1 MPNRTHHAHDATSA
15 SDTRRR
21 PADSIPRFQRLR
33 TLIRREPKKP
43 KRVRTGSSDWVAD
56 EVGSFCTPDPEEYTW
71 NRQDQSERDTTYGA
85 VIGNP
90 TTAPG
95 CGSGLRLA
103 MQSWSGSPHHEG
115 TCDEQEQ
122 WENPIAATG
131 ARFRS
136 QAVLDS
142 GYQSGSD
149 EEGRMAR
156 RRRRLARAKR
166 FILRLRDELRRRAR
180 TRRWIEMGLGGDEH
194 GRLLWDGIGD
204 NEGGEADDEGCEDSD
219 VEDDDSDYQVSANPG
234 EEGQDADDEES
245 GGLDNAERGDSTA
258 EKSGGSNYTFVTAPM
273 VISPAERLLA
283 DAGRLKG
290 SNSDSQDRT
299 RRIVSFGL
307 CPKVRRSADEE
318 RPLFGK
324 LRARVRTWQRS
335 VKDGVVG

>member
-1 MPNRTHHAHDATSA
+1 MHNKTHHAHDATSA

-21 PADSIPRFQRLR
+21 HADSIPRFQRLR
-33 TLIRREPKKP
+33 TLIRRETKKP
-43 KRVRTGSSDWVAD
+43 KRVRTGSSDCGAD
-56 EVGSFCTPDPEEYTW
+56 EVGSPDPEEYTW
-71 NRQDQSERDTTYGA
+71 NRQDPSERVTKYGV

-90 TTAPG
+90 TTA
-95 CGSGLRLA
+95 
-103 MQSWSGSPHHEG
+103 HHEG
-115 TCDEQEQ
+115 ACDEQEH
-122 WENPIAATG
+122 WENPFAATR

-156 RRRRLARAKR
+156 RCRRLARAKR
-166 FILRLRDELRRRAR
+166 FILRLRDKLRRRAR
-180 TRRWIEMGLGGDEH
+180 TRRWIGIGLSGDEDW
-194 GRLLWDGIGD
+194 RLLWDGIRD
-204 NEGGEADDEGCEDSD
+204 DEGEEADDEGCEDSD
-219 VEDDDSDYQVSANPG
+219 VEGDVSDYQVSAKPG

-245 GGLDNAERGDSTA
+245 GGLDNEERGDSTA
-258 EKSGGSNYTFVTAPM
+258 EKGGGSNYTFVTAPM
-273 VISPAERLLA
+273 VITSAERLLA

-324 LRARVRTWQRS
+324 LRARVRTSQRS